1 MEEWLQIDSRQRNRQ
16 TDRLKVTH
24 GQSDIQM
31 NRLVESQM
39 ASLIERN
46 GHMEIQTEGVTE
58 ERISNNPLLN
68 QDTVVVTLVTEDIKL
83 GWR

>member
-1 MEEWLQIDSRQRNRQ
+1 
-16 TDRLKVTH
+16 
-24 GQSDIQM
+24 
-31 NRLVESQM
+31 M